1 MDTSSLPQAKRDGQ
15 SIWSTSLPE
24 DYRLDDVQRLMLS
37 RVEEA
42 FAALWPSQQTPPFA
56 LLLVQMAVVELLDY
70 TVRTERGRSRM
81 RKRLTA
87 RWSCD
92 MTDPVMPLGYFDNPD
107 LTSNAVAAAVIPGL
121 LAALQG
127 VCSDLTADGMAD
139 AVDAWLAGSM

>member
-42 FAALWPSQQTPPFA
+42 FAALWPSQKQPPFA
-56 LLLVQMAVVELLDY
+56 LELVAMAVVELLDY
-70 TVRTERGRSRM
+70 TVRTERGRARM

-87 RWSCD
+87 RWSGN
-92 MTDPVMPLGYFDNPD
+92 MTDPVAPFGVFDNPD
-107 LTSNAVAAAVIPGL
+107 LTSNAMAAAVIPGL